1 MKVWGTLGGKSQK
14 LPSINGMDTSPNPI
28 EGIHNNSNILLYKLH
43 RFNI

>member
-14 LPSINGMDTSPNPI
+14 LPSINGMDTSPI